1 MIQDATDIKG
11 GRNAGGAQRA
21 ERAIVTSQIGKCCEP
36 SPCDKTRAGGSDAPD
51 RIRSLGTAGAMAR
64 AGRRATEGEVE
75 VSAGGEDP
83 KGWRREPRSQV
94 ERGESGSD
102 GSIEQRN

>member
-1 MIQDATDIKG
+1 MLQD
-11 GRNAGGAQRA
+11 
-21 ERAIVTSQIGKCCEP
+21 
-36 SPCDKTRAGGSDAPD
+36 AGGSDAPD

-64 AGRRATEGEVE
+64 VGRQATEGE

-83 KGWRREPRSQV
+83 KGWRREPRSQI

-102 GSIEQRN
+102 GLIEQRN